1 MKWNPRL
8 HNRYFWVAMFSLIAL
23 TGKVWGLYDV
33 PEGWNI
39 WVDAV
44 LALLTAVGVIVNPTT
59 DGFKD

>member
-1 MKWNPRL
+1 MMKWNPRL

-39 WVDAV
+39 WAD
-44 LALLTAVGVIVNPTT
+44 IVT
-59 DGFKD
+59 GKQIGRAHV